1 VLAGLFSRPRW
12 GFSVVIGRAR
22 RECLEDCSDNMVKAI
37 RWVGMCL
44 VGAVLGLMLTGQYHD
59 TLDARTGTHH
69 VPLAKGKGM
78 SAL

>member
-1 VLAGLFSRPRW
+1 
-12 GFSVVIGRAR
+12 
-22 RECLEDCSDNMVKAI
+22 MVKAI